1 MCMYI
6 YTYVCIYIY
15 IKKTVY
21 IYIYIYIY
29 IYTCM
34 YKCIYVYTC
43 MSGSGGLLKGRTSA
57 VLRENIAVAE
67 HTPLVE
73 DLPKMR
79 AAPYI

>member
-1 MCMYI
+1 MYI
-6 YTYVCIYIY
+6 YIHICIYA
-15 IKKTVY
+15 
-21 IYIYIYIY
+21 
-29 IYTCM
+29 
-34 YKCIYVYTC
+34 YTC
-43 MSGSGGLLKGRTSA
+43 MSGSGWLLKGWTSA

>member
-1 MCMYI
+1 
-6 YTYVCIYIY
+6 
-15 IKKTVY
+15 
-21 IYIYIYIY
+21 
-29 IYTCM
+29 M

-43 MSGSGGLLKGRTSA
+43 MSGSGGLLKGWTSA